1 MRNVFFLLLSL
12 LASTHTHAGLKGKLP
27 LGWMDRYSFMTIG
40 IEQGLSHNFV
50 EDMKKDSRGFLWV
63 ATNGGGLCRYDSY
76 QFICLDQETARYS
89 LKSNFIKAICE
100 DPFKRLWISGEE
112 GLECV
117 DINTLRPS
125 EVACDIPRG
134 APFGIRCRRTDY
146 PDLGCFRL
154 SGTRALHSLPRRER
168 CFLDRDFQPH
178 LHSPKGRITSPSSPL
193 RCYPTLK
200 YSYSSA
206 I

>member
-1 MRNVFFLLLSL
+1 MRNVFL
-12 LASTHTHAGLKGKLP
+12 LAPFIIGFHAYTCRLKGKLP

-100 DPFKRLWISGEE
+100 DSFKRLWISGEE

-117 DINTLRPS
+117 EHQHAAAS
-125 EVACDIPRG
+125 EVALR
-134 APFGIRCRRTDY
+134 
-146 PDLGCFRL
+146 
-154 SGTRALHSLPRRER
+154 HSTMG
-168 CFLDRDFQPH
+168 H
-178 LHSPKGRITSPSSPL
+178 AAT
-193 RCYPTLK
+193 T
-200 YSYSSA
+200 
-206 I
+206 